1 MRFVTLILVPIL
13 DSQRTVSVC
22 LNFWDSLSK
31 RYITDP
37 RKLYSQAKK
46 SLVVQEKS
54 SNDALIPSKI
64 LKPFDLQNLATK
76 IDKPQELWI
85 E

>member
-22 LNFWDSLSK
+22 LNYWDSLNK

-37 RKLYSQAKK
+37 RKLVS
-46 SLVVQEKS
+46 
-54 SNDALIPSKI
+54 
-64 LKPFDLQNLATK
+64 
-76 IDKPQELWI
+76 
-85 E
+85 